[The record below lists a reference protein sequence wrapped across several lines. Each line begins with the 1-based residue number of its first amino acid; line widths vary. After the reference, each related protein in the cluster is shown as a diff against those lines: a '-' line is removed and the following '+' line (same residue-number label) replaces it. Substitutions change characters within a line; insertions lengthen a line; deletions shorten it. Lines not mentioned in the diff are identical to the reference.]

1 MLKITRLNKINLH
14 FTLKITR
21 SKKKS
26 YLRIISSF

>member
-1 MLKITRLNKINLH
+1 VH

-21 SKKKS
+21 SKRKS